1 MKRIIVRP
9 EVCLW
14 VEFMLLNEFY
24 RNNGLHKNMP
34 EDLLNEMP
42 LNSHE
47 AWRSF
52 YNKIIV
58 PRL

>member
-1 MKRIIVRP
+1 MKRITVRP

-34 EDLLNEMP
+34 EDIWSLKGEC
-42 LNSHE
+42 
-47 AWRSF
+47 SF
-52 YNKIIV
+52 TTRYTFTGQN
-58 PRL
+58 LYMH